1 MAENIKKLIKIGQKK
16 HIENLH
22 KTGEIFCNTL
32 KFFKD
37 CDKPDARF
45 DRLEGSTKIGQYT
58 ELTIFSEK
66 GDIVFSKNKEAGKTY
81 LDKGFVSYF
90 NESASGNIFS
100 CIAITEENEDD
111 FFFEKYIAFD
121 QEFKTF
127 GDCALIIENPK
138 KFINSFKQEIEK
150 EGLEYYYG
158 LVDYYNSKT
167 DQRDLNVFC
176 KEEAYKWQNEF
187 RFFIKNNIKDHKTF
201 SIGSIEKYSQIIN
214 LI

>member
-16 HIENLH
+16 HIENLQ

-90 NESASGNIFS
+90 NENVSGNIFS
-100 CIAITEENEDD
+100 CIAITEDNEKD
-111 FFFEKYIAFD
+111 FFIDKYISFNE
-121 QEFKTF
+121 EFKAF
-127 GDCALIIENPK
+127 GDYALVIENPK
-138 KFINSFKQEIEK
+138 KFITSLIQEIEK
-150 EGLEYYYG
+150 EDLEYFFDF
-158 LVDYYNSKT
+158 VDYYNSKI

-176 KEEAYKWQNEF
+176 KEKAYQWQNEF
-187 RFFIKNNIKDHKTF
+187 RFFIKNPIKDSKTF
-201 SIGSIEKYSQIIN
+201 SIGSIENYSQIIN
-214 LI
+214 LS